1 MRRILILTALLALA
15 LGAVPAFAAPNAID
29 YRDSY
34 ECDAGDSLYTACAEI
49 HNEIQTWS
57 APGKLT
63 KHYPLVVAAAQQTSG
78 GLVLQKSIAAGQSG
92 AALAGFRAGAD
103 AAVIYSFRQ
112 KAGPQNFQAL
122 IGFRLSSGAWPEG
135 CIISSYL
142 DCEMGPQL
150 EWGRDSKHEYTVTS
164 RPFEVRILNGMQ
176 QDLKRMDGPYWS
188 NALWN
193 PAIDSAARI
202 VPGGAGTVGSLRSV
216 VKDSAYAAVYKFQ
229 RSETDTRF
237 NGDSVLISVRAN
249 ADGTHTGKCTPIFP
263 PSGARFTCSVAFS
276 GSGTGHLT
284 ATVRVQTA

>member
-1 MRRILILTALLALA
+1 MRHLIRVGALLAILI
-15 LGAVPAFAAPNAID
+15 VAAPASAAID
-29 YRDSY
+29 YRTTY
-34 ECDAGDSLYTACAEI
+34 ECDPTDSLYTACAEI
-49 HNEIQTWS
+49 NNEIQTWI
-57 APGKLT
+57 APGRLGKT
-63 KHYPLVVAAAQQTSG
+63 QPLVVAAAQQTNG
-78 GLVLQKSIAAGQSG
+78 TFVVQRSIAAGDRG
-92 AALAGFRAGAD
+92 AALTGFRAGAD
-103 AAVIYSFRQ
+103 GAVIYSYRQ
-112 KAGPQNFQAL
+112 MAGAQNFQAL

-150 EWGRDSKHEYTVTS
+150 EWGRDSKHEYTITS

-176 QDLKRMDGPYWS
+176 QDLKRVDGPYWS

-202 VPGGAGTVGSLRSV
+202 APSGTGTVGSLRSV

-249 ADGTHTGKCTPIFP
+249 SDGTHTGKCTPIFP

>member
-1 MRRILILTALLALA
+1 MQRSI
-15 LGAVPAFAAPNAID
+15 PA
-29 YRDSY
+29 
-34 ECDAGDSLYTACAEI
+34 
-49 HNEIQTWS
+49 
-57 APGKLT
+57 
-63 KHYPLVVAAAQQTSG
+63 G
-78 GLVLQKSIAAGQSG
+78 GRG
-92 AALAGFRAGAD
+92 AALTGFRVGAD

-112 KAGPQNFQAL
+112 TAGAQNFQAL

-142 DCEMGPQL
+142 DCTMGPQL

-164 RPFEVRILNGMQ
+164 RPFEVRILNGMP

-202 VPGGAGTVGSLRSV
+202 TAGGSGTVGSLRSV

-229 RSETDTRF
+229 RSETDPRF
-237 NGDSVLISVRAN
+237 NGDSVLINVRAN
-249 ADGTHTGKCTPIFP
+249 ADGTHTGKCTPVFA
-263 PSGARFTCSVAFS
+263 PSGARFTCSIAFS

-284 ATVRVQTA
+284 ATVRVQVA